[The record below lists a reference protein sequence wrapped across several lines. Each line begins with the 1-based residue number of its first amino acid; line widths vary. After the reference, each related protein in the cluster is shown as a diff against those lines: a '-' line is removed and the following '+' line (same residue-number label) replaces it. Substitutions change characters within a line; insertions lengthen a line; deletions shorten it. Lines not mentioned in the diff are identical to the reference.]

1 MPSILSRSTS
11 RMPET
16 GYFPDVCWV
25 KAKFELLT
33 DGCGTLFFTGGIW
46 CVDCNWFIWFIIRSR
61 NIQRVIL
68 TNVGLLSVFFLYF
81 IIGLTKVNLSSV

>member
-11 RMPET
+11 IMPEK

-33 DGCGTLFFTGGIW
+33 DDRGTLFLTDGIW

>member
-1 MPSILSRSTS
+1 MPSILSHSTS

-16 GYFPDVCWV
+16 GYFPDVCWE

-33 DGCGTLFFTGGIW
+33 DGRGFLFFTDGIW
-46 CVDCNWFIWFIIRSR
+46 CIDCNWFIWFIIRSR

>member
-33 DGCGTLFFTGGIW
+33 DDRGTLFFTGGIW

-68 TNVGLLSVFFLYF
+68 TNVGWLNVVVFFLFYNR
-81 IIGLTKVNLSSV
+81 TD